1 MMIMLNSFFFFIE
14 KSTEESA
21 ARETFIGTGDPF
33 RCIAVLITVKE
44 RTLSWMKKQSE
55 ACELCPKGRT
65 WCLSLVWPVSFQ
77 FILSL
82 FAGLDHAACLQ
93 RICFMDALEFCV
105 NRQQCALVPQCCTG
119 RQLNRQAPS
128 QIVLLQ
134 ETQCQQLLGEQQSAG
149 VLLQDDTSWPFSVKE
164 DEGQQ
169 MRKRQPEEEKRGP
182 KWRNSSSHLLLWLQ
196 IQWFCLLCFRLESS
210 YIPRSEHF
218 ILKTDP
224 CLHSGSEQ
232 VGIGIM
238 P

>member
-55 ACELCPKGRT
+55 TCELCPKGRT

-77 FILSL
+77 CILSL

-93 RICFMDALEFCV
+93 RICFMDALEFHV

-134 ETQCQQLLGEQQSAG
+134 ETVPATLRRAAECRCFAAGWYQLAIQR
-149 VLLQDDTSWPFSVKE
+149 
-164 DEGQQ
+164 EG
-169 MRKRQPEEEKRGP
+169 RWRTTDEEEAARRGKARP
-182 KWRNSSSHLLLWLQ
+182 
-196 IQWFCLLCFRLESS
+196 
-210 YIPRSEHF
+210 
-218 ILKTDP
+218 
-224 CLHSGSEQ
+224 
-232 VGIGIM
+232 
-238 P
+238 